1 MDTLAQYDSLDANVA
16 LATFSGQAAARAIDG
31 HSLLRQRGREQ
42 QDWALATARACA
54 NTQRLHFDWLKQ
66 QAQVFCVSP
75 DLSDYIIIPVAT
87 VVSSLPNING
97 DAIAAADMLE
107 YNPMFMMPAYRT
119 LVGKGTYHEH
129 KDNLV
134 PQKASGLILDAYVRR
149 LPRFRDRLL
158 LIELLAWDRQ
168 KNPLLARAILNRELN
183 SYSVGWFY
191 SKYTCSM
198 SGQQAKPSG
207 KTAYTD
213 SKRPTYVLN
222 GKLVYRYLH
231 QIRGAETSAVDDPA
245 FSVAFSDEVTD
256 LSKL

>member
-16 LATFSGQAAARAIDG
+16 LATFSGQAATRAIDG
-31 HSLLRQRGREQ
+31 HSLVRQRGREQ

-54 NTQRLHFDWLKQ
+54 NTQRLHFDWLKP
-66 QAQVFCVSP
+66 QAQVYCVSP

-158 LIELLAWDRQ
+158 LIELLAWDR
-168 KNPLLARAILNRELN
+168 
-183 SYSVGWFY
+183 
-191 SKYTCSM
+191 
-198 SGQQAKPSG
+198 
-207 KTAYTD
+207 
-213 SKRPTYVLN
+213 
-222 GKLVYRYLH
+222 
-231 QIRGAETSAVDDPA
+231 
-245 FSVAFSDEVTD
+245 
-256 LSKL
+256 